1 MEENLAES
9 ILSKGEEI
17 KVKNFVKARRKFM
30 IQPAHYVACIVD
42 PNIVGK
48 ELSELLNPVD
58 IGQGYD
64 VINSIAE
71 HLKLDTGIVMAS
83 LATFRAKDGLWRS
96 ESIWNS
102 AKHVLSATWWK
113 GICSGEALAPVASIL
128 LQIPPSSASSQR
140 NWSVFGST
148 HTKSRNRLI
157 NQRVEKIVAIKSN
170 LELFEEDSLGLKIT
184 SVASAEADYID
195 RDEEES
201 DINHTDESDIDGT
214 DQFDI
219 NHTDESDIDDTDE
232 YFADNSFNSTSF
244 EMS

>member
-1 MEENLAES
+1 M
-9 ILSKGEEI
+9 
-17 KVKNFVKARRKFM
+17 
-30 IQPAHYVACIVD
+30 
-42 PNIVGK
+42 
-48 ELSELLNPVD
+48 
-58 IGQGYD
+58 
-64 VINSIAE
+64 
-71 HLKLDTGIVMAS
+71 
-83 LATFRAKDGLWRS
+83 
-96 ESIWNS
+96 
-102 AKHVLSATWWK
+102 
-113 GICSGEALAPVASIL
+113 
-128 LQIPPSSASSQR
+128 
-140 NWSVFGST
+140 
-148 HTKSRNRLI
+148 
-157 NQRVEKIVAIKSN
+157 AIKSN